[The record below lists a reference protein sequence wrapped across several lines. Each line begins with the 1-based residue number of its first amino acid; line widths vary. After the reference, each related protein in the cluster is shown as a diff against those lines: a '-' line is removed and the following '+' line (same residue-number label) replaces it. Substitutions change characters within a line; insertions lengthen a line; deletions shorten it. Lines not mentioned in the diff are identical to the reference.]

1 MKSWQLNRKVKGL
14 SMKLEDSAKTETRLD
29 YNCFSEPER
38 KLLDKVQEIVD
49 EYAPASPPQ
58 DIIEK
63 NADLWYKGL
72 EIFGRRATEL
82 FVEVLPSSF
91 CCDELEEWYFK
102 VYFYNFWLDW
112 MESVKEALAKMT
124 VTENTKFLY
133 SCAYTR
139 FLSFLGKTWK
149 PPKYDFVEKL
159 PEFLP
164 TEIELDQLIAG
175 CGKRTSAL
183 LQLMK
188 ETGMRLGECLRL
200 TWICINVDMRIITL
214 THAEKHSSPRVFDV
228 SPTLIGMLN
237 SLPKQND
244 KVFGKMNKS
253 SATTCL
259 INQRKRISK
268 RLNNPRIAK
277 IHYHLIR
284 HWYATLLYHKT
295 RDIHYVAQ
303 MLGHKHTMTTEIYI
317 NMEKM
322 AFNLT
327 SNEYTVKVAS
337 TLEEAC
343 QLLEVGFEY
352 VTEMGGHKL
361 FRKRK

>member
-1 MKSWQLNRKVKGL
+1 LDPTSEIKTVAGMEKTTEADLKG
-14 SMKLEDSAKTETRLD
+14 KLLQFEFYCKKEGLEEITAKTFVTAIRSISKYTQLI
-29 YNCFSEPER
+29 SEPES
-38 KLLDKVQEIVD
+38 
-49 EYAPASPPQ
+49 A
-58 DIIEK
+58 
-63 NADLWYKGL
+63 
-72 EIFGRRATEL
+72 
-82 FVEVLPSSF
+82 
-91 CCDELEEWYFK
+91 
-102 VYFYNFWLDW
+102 
-112 MESVKEALAKMT
+112 KEALSKMT
-124 VTENTKFLY
+124 VSENTKFLY

-139 FLSFLGKTWK
+139 FLDFLGKTWK

-175 CGKRTSAL
+175 CGRRTSAL
-183 LQLMK
+183 LQLIK

-200 TWICINVDMRIITL
+200 TWICINVDKRIITL
-214 THAEKHSSPRVFDV
+214 THAEKRSSPRVFNV
-228 SPTLIGMLN
+228 STTLIGMLN
-237 SLPKQND
+237 SLPKESE

-259 INQRKRISK
+259 INQRKRIAN

-295 RDIHYVAQ
+295 HDIHHVAQ

-322 AFNLT
+322 AFNAT
-327 SNEYTVKVAS
+327 YNEYNVKIAS
-337 TLEEAC
+337 SIEEAC

-352 VTEMGGHKL
+352 VTEIDGKKL
-361 FRKRK
+361 FRQRK

>member
-1 MKSWQLNRKVKGL
+1 METNTHAEIKG
-14 SMKLEDSAKTETRLD
+14 
-29 YNCFSEPER
+29 
-38 KLLDKVQEIVD
+38 KLLQFEFYCKKE
-49 EYAPASPPQ
+49 
-58 DIIEK
+58 
-63 NADLWYKGL
+63 GL
-72 EIFGRRATEL
+72 EQITARTFATAIRSISRYTTAITD
-82 FVEVLPSSF
+82 P
-91 CCDELEEWYFK
+91 
-102 VYFYNFWLDW
+102 
-112 MESVKEALAKMT
+112 ESVKEALTKMP

-139 FLSFLGKTWK
+139 FLDFIGKTWK
-149 PPKYDFVEKL
+149 PPKYKPEEKL

-200 TWICINVDMRIITL
+200 TWICVNADTRIITL
-214 THAEKHSSPRVFDV
+214 TKAEKRSSPRIFDV
-228 SPTLIGMLN
+228 SPMLIGMLN
-237 SLPKQND
+237 SLPKKTD
-244 KVFGKMNKS
+244 KVFGLMNKS

-259 INQRKRISK
+259 ITQRKRIAK

-284 HWYATLLYHKT
+284 HWYATMLYHKT
-295 RDIHYVAQ
+295 RDIHYVSK
-303 MLGHKHTMTTEIYI
+303 MLGHKHTMTSEIYI

-327 SNEYTVKVAS
+327 SNDYTVKVAA

-352 VTEMGGHKL
+352 VTEIDGKKL